1 MLADDFFELA
11 GRFPKQ
17 GMKNARIIGT
27 ISYRSGP
34 EWEQRFSNERVDP
47 ASPLSLPHQ
56 KGFAPDFHVESYL
69 QHQSD
74 SFSTRYDP
82 NSLVRIIYRCG
93 LLALPNLSCSFV
105 SPLPFLGCRYVSD
118 VTKRAIALCK
128 VTSNFGTARFRFCFA
143 GLR

>member
-1 MLADDFFELA
+1 MHLIHSIVRRARACISFIPLCA

-34 EWEQRFSNERVDP
+34 EWEKRFSNKRVDP
-47 ASPLSLPHQ
+47 AAPLSHPHE

-82 NSLVRIIYRCG
+82 NSLVCAPAQEDHEIRGQRVYD
-93 LLALPNLSCSFV
+93 SHS
-105 SPLPFLGCRYVSD
+105 
-118 VTKRAIALCK
+118 
-128 VTSNFGTARFRFCFA
+128 
-143 GLR
+143 